1 MSPQNISMTLVLEIS
16 FYDSYIVMIK
26 KSFGVTVIGDAQWK
40 KK

>member
-1 MSPQNISMTLVLEIS
+1 MSSQNISITLLLEIS

-26 KSFGVTVIGDAQWK
+26 KYFGVTVIGDAQWK